1 MERRQNVQT
10 ISWLYD
16 LFDRKRIDLDPP
28 YQRKSVWT
36 QKFKDY
42 FIDTILLNYPAPA
55 IFLYEE
61 IGADGRS
68 TYHVV
73 DGKQRL
79 TTIFEFIADYFPV
92 SEQSKVVEHRGLYF
106 SALPEQVKRLFWS
119 YQFSIEYLPT
129 SNDGLISDIFDRI
142 NRNVAKLSPQ
152 ELRHARLDGVFI
164 TETERL
170 AELMA
175 DTLGKNFPRLA
186 EQSRKQMKD
195 VEMLASLCLL
205 LELGA
210 QSFSQSDLDKA
221 FLDRDEVWDAKD
233 DVARRLIAVFE
244 YTKQL
249 ITDPLWGVV
258 LSGSRL
264 RNQVDFYSLVGA
276 IDELAVRGELPASD
290 VAAARLGEFVQ
301 DVDSEQSRVRA
312 THLQGYYEA
321 ARSASSD
328 RRSRET
334 RIGVLKG
341 VITGAV

>member
-10 ISWLYD
+10 VSWLFD

-36 QKFKDY
+36 QQFKNY
-42 FIDTILLNYPAPA
+42 FIDTVLLNYPAPA

-61 IGADGRS
+61 ISADGRS

-79 TTIFEFIADYFPV
+79 TTIFEFIGDEFPIAD
-92 SEQSKVVEHRGLYF
+92 QSKIEEHRGSYF
-106 SALPEQVKRLFWS
+106 SSLPEAVKRAFWS

-129 SNDGLISDIFDRI
+129 SEDAVVSDIFDRI
-142 NRNVAKLSPQ
+142 NRNVSKLSPQ
-152 ELRHARLDGVFI
+152 ELRHAKLDGVFI
-164 TETERL
+164 TEAERV
-170 AELMA
+170 ADLMS
-175 DTLGKNFPRLA
+175 DMLGKNFPRLA
-186 EQSRKQMKD
+186 DQSRKQMKD
-195 VEMLASLCLL
+195 VELVASIFLL

-210 QSFSQSDLDKA
+210 QSFSQTDLDRA

-233 DVARRLIAVFE
+233 EVVDRLMTVFE
-244 YTKQL
+244 YLQKL
-249 ITDPLWGVV
+249 IADPANGVV

-276 IDELAVRGELPASD
+276 IDQLFRAGSLPL
-290 VAAARLGEFVQ
+290 VPAAAFRLGSFVQ
-301 DVDSEQSRVRA
+301 HVDSAEWRESSQA
-312 THLQGYYEA
+312 LQAYYAA

-328 RRSRET
+328 KRSREI
-334 RIGVLKG
+334 RIQIMKD
-341 VITGAV
+341 VITGVI